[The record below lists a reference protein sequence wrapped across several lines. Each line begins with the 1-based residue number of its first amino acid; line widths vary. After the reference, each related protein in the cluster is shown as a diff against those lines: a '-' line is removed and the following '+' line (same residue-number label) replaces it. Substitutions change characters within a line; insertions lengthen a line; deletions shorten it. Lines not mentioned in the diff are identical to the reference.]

1 MSKVSLEVGVLL
13 RGQVRRLLENAVFYN
28 QLESYKE
35 VKGFLS
41 SDFLLTNPTPD
52 FVRLIEEILKELDK
66 TDDN

>member
-1 MSKVSLEVGVLL
+1 MDKCSLEVGVLL
-13 RGQVRRLLENAVFYN
+13 RGQVRRLLETAVFYN

-52 FVRLIEEILKELDK
+52 FAGWLEKECK
-66 TDDN
+66 TDEV

>member
-1 MSKVSLEVGVLL
+1 ML
-13 RGQVRRLLENAVFYN
+13 RGQVRRLLETAVFYN

-52 FVRLIEEILKELDK
+52 FAGWLEKECK
-66 TDDN
+66 TDEV

>member
-1 MSKVSLEVGVLL
+1 MSKISLEVGLLL

-35 VKGFLS
+35 VRGFLS

-52 FVRLIEEILKELDK
+52 LVEWLESRMKDK
-66 TDDN
+66 TDEV